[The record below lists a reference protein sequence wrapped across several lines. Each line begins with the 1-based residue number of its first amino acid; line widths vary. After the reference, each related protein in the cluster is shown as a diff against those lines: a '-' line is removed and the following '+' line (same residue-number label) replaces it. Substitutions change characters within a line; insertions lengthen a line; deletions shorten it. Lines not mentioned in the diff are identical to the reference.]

1 MRKIILYTL
10 LLSLIM
16 IVSCKE
22 KKTEPSKSKV
32 THLNYSID
40 LENTVLNWTAYK
52 TTDKIPVKGVFQEIK
67 IANNKASRTVDDVLD
82 GLEFEIPVSGIFSN
96 DSIRDWKLKEY
107 FFGVMKN
114 TLKLK
119 GKFHTGEDGK
129 GIIDLTMNGL
139 SKDLPF
145 TFKVD
150 GDEIVVNAT
159 MNLDTWQAQTAIAS
173 LNVVCNDKHKGA
185 DGVSKTWNEVVI
197 NAQIK
202 VVSIE

>member
-1 MRKIILYTL
+1 MQKIILYTL
-10 LLSLIM
+10 LLSLI
-16 IVSCKE
+16 ITVSCKE

-32 THLNYSID
+32 SELNYSID

-67 IANNKASRTVDDVLD
+67 IENNKTSGTAAGVLD

-96 DSIRDWKLKEY
+96 DSIRDWKLREY

-114 TLKLK
+114 TLKLN
-119 GKFHTGEDGK
+119 GKFHTQEDGK
-129 GIIDLTMNGL
+129 GVINLTMNGL

-145 TFKVD
+145 TFKVVD
-150 GDEIVVNAT
+150 DEIILNTT
-159 MNLDTWQAQTAIAS
+159 MDLDNWQSQAAISS

-185 DGVSKTWNEVVI
+185 DGVSKTWNEVAI

-202 VVSIE
+202 VVSKE

>member
-1 MRKIILYTL
+1 MQKIILYTL
-10 LLSLIM
+10 LLSLI
-16 IVSCKE
+16 ITVSCKE

-32 THLNYSID
+32 SELNYSID

-67 IANNKASRTVDDVLD
+67 IENNKTSGTAAGVLD

-96 DSIRDWKLKEY
+96 DSIRDWKLREY

-114 TLKLK
+114 TLKLN
-119 GKFHTGEDGK
+119 GKFHTQEDGK
-129 GIIDLTMNGL
+129 GVINLTMNGL

-145 TFKVD
+145 TFKVVD
-150 GDEIVVNAT
+150 DEIILNAT
-159 MNLDTWQAQTAIAS
+159 MDLDTWQSQAAISS

-185 DGVSKTWNEVVI
+185 DGVSKTWNEVAI

-202 VVSIE
+202 VVSKE